1 MPREVLFLCT
11 GNYYRSRHAAI
22 FFDHLA
28 ARESLDWQATSR
40 GLRIGW
46 PGNFGAMSHFS
57 EDRLRQLGISCDDY
71 RHMPL
76 QCRRC
81 DLEQASLVVALK
93 QDVHRP
99 MFAEY
104 FPDGTA
110 RVRYWHVHDVDAAHP
125 ETALPEIEKLVEALV
140 AELK

>member
-1 MPREVLFLCT
+1 MTKHVLFLCT

-22 FFDHLA
+22 FFKHRA
-28 ARESLDWQATSR
+28 ARESVDWIAASR

-46 PGNFGAMSHFS
+46 PGNFGAMSHYI
-57 EDRLRQLGISCDDY
+57 EDRLGQLGICCDEY

-81 DLEQASLVVALK
+81 DLEQASIVVALK
-93 QDVHRP
+93 EDEHRP
-99 MFAEY
+99 MVAKY
-104 FPDGTA
+104 FPDWEE

-125 ETALPEIEKLVEALV
+125 ETALPEIEGLVEVLI